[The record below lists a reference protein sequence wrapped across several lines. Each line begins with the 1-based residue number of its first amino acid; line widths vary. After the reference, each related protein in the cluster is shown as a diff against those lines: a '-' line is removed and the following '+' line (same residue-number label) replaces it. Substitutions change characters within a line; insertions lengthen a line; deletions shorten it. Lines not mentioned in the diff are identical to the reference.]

1 MELSPILSSVVLL
14 VGVTFGL
21 LVIFSFIS
29 YKIRNFKKANK
40 KVNVRTVVNTTAP
53 ILSAVTVIP
62 IPVPTIHRGSF
73 KTNAD
78 NTIGSTVH
86 RVKETKPVFRKMT
99 REEKFKVL
107 NTLS

>member
-14 VGVTFGL
+14 VGVTFSI
-21 LVIFSFIS
+21 LVVFSFIS

-40 KVNVRTVVNTTAP
+40 KAEKRSVVNTAAP
-53 ILSAVTVIP
+53 ILSAVTVTP

-78 NTIGSTVH
+78 SALGSTSH
-86 RVKETKPVFRKMT
+86 RIKETKPVFKKMT

-107 NTLS
+107 NTLG